1 MTEDTYRDVIG
12 LIVIILI
19 KVLLVINVR
28 QSGALATIAKELQP
42 LATPNNLNPLS
53 EGGVSPP
60 ESRN

>member
-1 MTEDTYRDVIG
+1 MTDDTYRDIIG

-19 KVLLVINVR
+19 KVLLIINVR

-42 LATPNNLNPLS
+42 LATPNNSTSMS
-53 EGGVSPP
+53 EGGVRPP